1 MKKVQKV
8 LAMVMSFAFILG
20 ATIPAQAATTEV
32 EIEIKETTMD
42 GVSVTIP
49 SKLPIVFEEDGTNT
63 IPTNWT
69 IENQSIIAG
78 IHLAKVEWHA
88 GDTSWKVLSSDYDV
102 KSMPVDSLA
111 LQFLVGLEGSEKFIE
126 PLDGDRNP
134 DGEVL
139 FEANEITIPSG
150 ETKVLSFDVNRGAFT
165 QAMEASRAFD
175 LMFEFQFN

>member
-1 MKKVQKV
+1 MKRMKKV
-8 LAMVMSFAFILG
+8 LAMVMSLALLIG

-32 EIEIKETTMD
+32 EIEVKATTMD

-63 IPTNWT
+63 IPTNFT

-88 GDTSWKVLSSDYDV
+88 GDTEWKVLSSDYDV
-102 KSMPVDSLA
+102 KSMPVDSQA
-111 LQFLVGLEGSEKFIE
+111 LQFLVGLAGSEKFIE

-139 FEANEITIPSG
+139 FQPDEISIPSG
-150 ETKVLSFDVNRGAFT
+150 QSQTLSFEVNRGAFT

-175 LMFEFQFN
+175 LIFEFQFN